1 MLSCVMSPYSVSN
14 CIIIWP
20 KSLQKFWNYIRHVST
35 GQLLRTIYRKTSL
48 LSFCWVRLR
57 NPKLKEKGH
66 FFLSFLFHFNL
77 KSTIGTHILG
87 KCNRVLQGWAR
98 KHIPVWLTLTHRPY
112 TCQLSS
118 WFSSRLPEP
127 SHMDR
132 KWMKHPLA
140 DRSRHWCDTNEVKFI
155 LHFDY
160 LFLGFTNY

>member
-1 MLSCVMSPYSVSN
+1 MTQKSSKILELHQTCLYWTTTENNLLKNFSAVISLSQ
-14 CIIIWP
+14 IEKP
-20 KSLQKFWNYIRHVST
+20 KIEGKRPL
-35 GQLLRTIYRKTSL
+35 
-48 LSFCWVRLR
+48 
-57 NPKLKEKGH
+57 
-66 FFLSFLFHFNL
+66 FLSFLFHFNL
-77 KSTIGTHILG
+77 KPTIGTYILG

-140 DRSRHWCDTNEVKFI
+140 DRLRHWCDTNEVKFI

>member
-1 MLSCVMSPYSVSN
+1 MWWAHTQSVTVLSYDPKIFKNFGITSDMLVVD
-14 CIIIWP
+14 
-20 KSLQKFWNYIRHVST
+20 NYWEQSIEK
-35 GQLLRTIYRKTSL
+35 LLCSHFIESDWETQNWRKKAT
-48 LSFCWVRLR
+48 
-57 NPKLKEKGH
+57 
-66 FFLSFLFHFNL
+66 FLSFLFHFNL
-77 KSTIGTHILG
+77 KPTIGTYILG

-127 SHMDR
+127 SHMER
-132 KWMKHPLA
+132 KWMKQPLD
-140 DRSRHWCDTNEVKFI
+140 DRLRHWCDTNEVKFI